1 MLRAPAADEASTMS
15 NAHAQELAHRASD
28 GFEVSLLWTAADD
41 ALTVVVED
49 TKSGARFSVAAARDR
64 ALDVFYHPF
73 AYAAPEAA

>member
-1 MLRAPAADEASTMS
+1 MA
-15 NAHAQELAHRASD
+15 NAQELAHRASD

-49 TKSGARFSVAAARDR
+49 TKSGARFVVPAMKDR

-73 AYAAPEAA
+73 AYAPAEAA